1 MLNNLKRR
9 ALTLLLSLAMIITY
23 MPTSMIAY
31 AVDGDEDQVQVEQ
44 QVEAEKPAEDVEA
57 PKAEQPEEKTSDEV
71 KSEEAKS
78 EEVAPPAE
86 KKASEEV
93 AKPADEEVKA
103 EAKAEAEDKEPLIFK
118 KDLETVAVKVTAP
131 ADAFSEKV
139 ELVVKQLDKTNKED
153 KKAFEEAEKALAE
166 NKQTYDGISTLRT
179 VKAKKL
185 SLMELFLSK

>member
-57 PKAEQPEEKTSDEV
+57 PKAEQPEEKASDEV

-78 EEVAPPAE
+78 EEAAAPKE
-86 KKASEEV
+86 KTSEET
-93 AKPADEEVKA
+93 AKPADVGSGEA
-103 EAKAEAEDKEPLIFK
+103 AKAEAEARELE
-118 KDLETVAVKVTAP
+118 DLENVV
-131 ADAFSEKV
+131 SE
-139 ELVVKQLDKTNKED
+139 DS
-153 KKAFEEAEKALAE
+153 A
-166 NKQTYDGISTLRT
+166 S
-179 VKAKKL
+179 
-185 SLMELFLSK
+185 